1 MTGDGSRSFDPARAG
16 VVALT
21 MAQSAAMEYYE
32 GIVDQLFARAGKL
45 VDRLENKGTVAMRTR
60 PLHRFIGEAISTR
73 TEVLAVL
80 HLLDKPD
87 ETWEDPT
94 MDRIYDDLRK
104 EFDLGDR
111 FMALEMKLRS
121 VQESLELLLD
131 VARDRRMLL
140 LEAAIVVLIVVELLV
155 SVVRFGR
162 NGRFGMLREGRPPV
176 RAACSRRHGEST
188 RRRPPAG
195 YRSPSRAVRE
205 GCGAT
210 AVDRRITR
218 SGNRP
223 QLPGGFPITASP
235 AIRIR
240 RRGQYSATSPGDLPG
255 SATTVSGP
263 TSSPDAQL
271 IVQFRA
277 LAAGVSG
284 VIGMDRGARP
294 GRRTN
299 TVGRAHV
306 IAIGQDDTR
315 NPPPRD
321 FRQRLVNRLDRIDA
335 EVTGRIFNQ
344 VAVEVVAVRSGKP
357 GPGEHAGYD
366 FAH

>member
-1 MTGDGSRSFDPARAG
+1 MAGRLHQFYAVAFVENLPLRQIAAAFPTAKVTPHYLHLTLEPEGGMYIYPFGALVMHDISAERRESELARLRQVRPGLTPQVVREDYSVLEDPQCETGIHDGRLEVDRLTPARAG

-155 SVVRFGR
+155 SVVRLGR
-162 NGRFGMLREGRPPV
+162 NGRLGMLREGSHQFVQLAP
-176 RAACSRRHGEST
+176 
-188 RRRPPAG
+188 
-195 YRSPSRAVRE
+195 
-205 GCGAT
+205 GAT
-210 AVDRRITR
+210 E
-218 SGNRP
+218 
-223 QLPGGFPITASP
+223 
-235 AIRIR
+235 
-240 RRGQYSATSPGDLPG
+240 
-255 SATTVSGP
+255 
-263 TSSPDAQL
+263 
-271 IVQFRA
+271 
-277 LAAGVSG
+277 
-284 VIGMDRGARP
+284 
-294 GRRTN
+294 
-299 TVGRAHV
+299 
-306 IAIGQDDTR
+306 
-315 NPPPRD
+315 
-321 FRQRLVNRLDRIDA
+321 NRLAVAHQQGIEVQA
-335 EVTGRIFNQ
+335 EQFANA
-344 VAVEVVAVRSGKP
+344 VAQPRWIVHHPLR
-357 GPGEHAGYD
+357 
-366 FAH
+366 